1 MKIISF
7 EDIKNLGIT
16 PKDCL
21 EWTREALERKADA
34 MLPPKISLKPPHLSG
49 SFYNVMPTI
58 APALNIACVKLVTRL
73 PHAEPALD
81 GNLLLSDLATNSVS
95 ALMDATWI
103 TNARTGAVAAHSAA
117 LLGIPGFTRVGLIG
131 LGNTARATLDCLRA
145 AVPERHLE
153 VTLLA
158 YKGQEEG
165 FQERFAAMPEVTF
178 HVVDDVKEL
187 VAQSQ
192 VAFSCVT
199 YTPEDFIDDDS
210 AFAPGITLIPVHT
223 RGFTQC
229 DLTFDK
235 VFCDDRGHLHN
246 FKNYAAFEPRLTEV
260 AEVVSGQKPGRTSD
274 EERILVYNIGIA
286 LQDLVYAKHVYDAA
300 KDLVPDVVYPR
311 PQEKFW
317 A

>member
-16 PKDCL
+16 PQQCL
-21 EWTREALERKADA
+21 QWTQETLEHKEEA
-34 MLPPKISLKPPHLSG
+34 MLPPKISLKPAHLPG

-58 APALNIACVKLVTRL
+58 SPRLNIACVKLVTRL
-73 PHAEPALD
+73 PQAEPALD
-81 GNLLLSDLATNSVS
+81 GNLLLSDLTTNSVS
-95 ALMDATWI
+95 ALMDATWL

-117 LLGIPGFTRVGLIG
+117 LLGVPGFTRVGFIG
-131 LGNTARATLDCLRA
+131 LGNTARATMDCLRA
-145 AVPERHLE
+145 AVPDRPLE

-158 YKGQEEG
+158 YKGQEES
-165 FQERFAAMPEVTF
+165 FQERFASMPDVTF

-192 VAFSCVT
+192 VVFSCVT

-210 AFAPGITLIPVHT
+210 VFAPGITLIPVHT

-235 VFCDDRGHLHN
+235 VFCDDRGHLHG
-246 FKNYAAFEPRLTEV
+246 FKNYAAFEPRLAEV
-260 AEVVSGQKPGRTSD
+260 AEVIRGQKPGRTSPD
-274 EERILVYNIGIA
+274 ERILVYNIGIA
-286 LQDLVYAKHVYDAA
+286 LQDLVYAKHIFDVA
-300 KDLVPDVVYPR
+300 KDQVPDVDYPK
-311 PQEKFW
+311 PHQKFW